1 MLILRKIVLY
11 FEEKTEVGDSKR
23 FEDRDFLVTSEDT
36 RSLEK
41 LESMVDVTGKG

>member
-1 MLILRKIVLY
+1 MLIPRKIVSY

-23 FEDRDFLVTSEDT
+23 FEDRDFLVMSEDT
-36 RSLEK
+36 RSLGK